1 MRITDLFRLTTR
13 AVYLQRL
20 RSSLTILGIGIGIAA
35 VVLLTSIGEGL
46 HQFVLAEFSQFGT
59 NLLGVNPGKTTT
71 HGASVGVFGTVRP
84 LTLDDAEALRHAH
97 SIEAIV
103 PVVMGNAEVKSANR
117 ARRVTIYGVGPE
129 LPRAFRM
136 QVRSGRFLP
145 EDDPTAARNF
155 VVLGSKVRE
164 QLFGNT
170 NPLGESLRL
179 SGSRFRIIGTM
190 ESKGQILGFDM
201 DDTVYIPVS
210 RAMEIFNRDGLFEI
224 DVLYRE
230 GSNEARVVADVKTI
244 LEARHGREDFTI
256 TTQQQMLDTLSSV
269 LNVLTFAV
277 AAIGGI
283 SLLVGGIGILTIM
296 TISVK
301 ERTVEIGLL
310 RALGATRKHVLNLF
324 LGESILLATTG
335 GIIGLSVGFVGA
347 QLLHAAVPALP
358 VHTPWPYA
366 IAAVVLSMLIGL
378 LAGVVPSQHAAR
390 LDPIEALRAE

>member
-59 NLLGVNPGKTTT
+59 NLLGINPGKTTT

-97 SIEAIV
+97 SVEAIV
-103 PVVMGNAEVKSANR
+103 PVVMGNAEVKSENR

-145 EDDPTAARNF
+145 EDDLSAARNF

-164 QLFGNT
+164 ELFGNT

-210 RAMEIFNRDGLFEI
+210 RAMEIFNREGLFEI

-230 GSNEARVVADVKTI
+230 GSNEARVVEDVKRI

-296 TISVK
+296 TIAVK

-310 RALGATRKHVLNLF
+310 RALGATRMHVLNLF
-324 LGESILLATTG
+324 LGESILLASTG
-335 GIIGLSVGFVGA
+335 GVLGLATGFVGA
-347 QLLHAAVPALP
+347 QLLHAAIPALP

-366 IAAVVLSMLIGL
+366 VAAVVLSMLIGL
-378 LAGVVPSQHAAR
+378 LAGVVPSQRAAR
-390 LDPIEALRAE
+390 LDPIEALRTE

>member
-1 MRITDLFRLTTR
+1 MRVVDLMRLTSR

-20 RSSLTILGIGIGIAA
+20 RSGLTILGIAIGIAA

-59 NLLGVNPGKTTT
+59 NLVAINPGKTTT

-84 LTLDDAEALRHAH
+84 LTLDDAESLRHAH
-97 SIEAIV
+97 AVTAIV
-103 PVVMGNAEVKSANR
+103 PVVMGNAEVKSENR
-117 ARRVTIYGVGPE
+117 TRRVTIYGVGPD
-129 LPRAFRM
+129 LPQAFRM

-145 EDDPTAARNF
+145 EDDPNAARNF
-155 VVLGSKVRE
+155 VVLGSKVRAE
-164 QLFGNT
+164 LFGQG
-170 NPLGESLRL
+170 NPLGEFLHIG
-179 SGSRFRIIGTM
+179 GSRFRITGTM

-210 RAMEIFNRDGLFEI
+210 RAMEMFNRDGLFEI

-230 GSNEARVVADVKTI
+230 GSNEAKVVADVKRV

-283 SLLVGGIGILTIM
+283 SLVVGGIGILTIM
-296 TISVK
+296 TIAVK

-310 RALGATRKHVLNLF
+310 RALGATRMQVLNLF
-324 LGESILLATTG
+324 LSESILLAVSG
-335 GIIGLSVGFVGA
+335 GLLGLSAGVVTA
-347 QLLHAAVPALP
+347 HVLHAVIPALP
-358 VHTPWPYA
+358 VHTPWVYA
-366 IAAVVLSMLIGL
+366 VASVILAMLIGL
-378 LAGVVPSQHAAR
+378 LAGVVPSQHAAQ
-390 LDPIEALRAE
+390 LDPIEALRTE